1 MPVTTYALRFHS
13 GEIYVGMTSDLG
25 RRLEEHRRRQSPS
38 TKKFVGEFEVI
49 YTREYP
55 DYQQARSHE
64 KYLKSGAGR
73 QILKHQDVKRP
84 RPCQGLARST
94 G

>member
-1 MPVTTYALRFHS
+1 MPVTAYALRFES
-13 GEIYVGMTSDLG
+13 GETYIGITSDLT

-38 TKKFVGEFEVI
+38 TKSFLGGFEIIYRREFL
-49 YTREYP
+49 

-73 QILKHQDVKRP
+73 RMLGASGRKT
-84 RPCQGLARST
+84 S
-94 G
+94 